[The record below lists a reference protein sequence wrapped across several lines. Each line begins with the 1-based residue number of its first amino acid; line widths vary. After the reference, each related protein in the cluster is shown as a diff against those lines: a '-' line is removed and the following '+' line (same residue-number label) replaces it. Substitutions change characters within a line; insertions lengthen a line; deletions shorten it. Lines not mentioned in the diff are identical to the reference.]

1 MAEDVVE
8 FADFKR
14 AYPHCYF
21 TILLLFANCTKM
33 IDSFKIN
40 YDGATT
46 TTTTTT
52 TTATAT
58 ATATTTA
65 TTPIP
70 PASSPPI
77 TTAHPSSDELSTD
90 ILLLQDSSQE

>member
-40 YDGATT
+40 YDGAT
-46 TTTTTT
+46 
-52 TTATAT
+52 ATA
-58 ATATTTA
+58 TTA

>member
-46 TTTTTT
+46 TTT
-52 TTATAT
+52 ATAT
-58 ATATTTA
+58 ATTTATTA

>member
-46 TTTTTT
+46 TT
-52 TTATAT
+52 ATA
-58 ATATTTA
+58 TTA

>member
-46 TTTTTT
+46 TTTTT
-52 TTATAT
+52 ATAT
-58 ATATTTA
+58 ATATTA

>member
-58 ATATTTA
+58 ATATTA

>member
-46 TTTTTT
+46 TTTT
-52 TTATAT
+52 ATAT
-58 ATATTTA
+58 ATATTA

>member
-46 TTTTTT
+46 TTTT
-52 TTATAT
+52 ATA
-58 ATATTTA
+58 TA

>member
-46 TTTTTT
+46 TT
-52 TTATAT
+52 ATAT
-58 ATATTTA
+58 ATTA

>member
-46 TTTTTT
+46 TTTTT
-52 TTATAT
+52 
-58 ATATTTA
+58 
-65 TTPIP
+65 PIP